1 MGSPCGPLTR
11 SYLCCCLPIFVFP
24 TPFGVGLDGG
34 QDAMTHRRRGF
45 VQPVLPD
52 TPVIFSTVKTCE
64 TQRVS
69 RGKHRL
75 LSAHDRQIYGARHR
89 RIEDFIL
96 CCGLVPTIPRLKSA
110 CPLPFQVRGI
120 PVRRPTLLP
129 PASFR
134 RTLLQHPCL
143 RLSFPSVRV
152 DLDFAWHLCHS
163 ARHHHLAAGPCPAH
177 IGIGRS
183 LTTPPSHT
191 TQHTGPYDAVRLIR
205 QVQLQGNESP
215 SDVKCLSG
223 KAILTHFTLLIL
235 QGPLRAQPV
244 VTA

>member
-1 MGSPCGPLTR
+1 MGSPCGLLTR
-11 SYLCCCLPIFVFP
+11 SSVYCCLPIFVFP
-24 TPFGVGLDGG
+24 APCGVGLDCG

-45 VQPVLPD
+45 VQPVLPHI
-52 TPVIFSTVKTCE
+52 PVIFSAVPTFE

-75 LSAHDRQIYGARHR
+75 LSAHDRQIYGVCQR
-89 RIEDFIL
+89 RIEDFVL

-143 RLSFPSVRV
+143 RLSFPSVRAIYGLPNQLKL
-152 DLDFAWHLCHS
+152 LD
-163 ARHHHLAAGPCPAH
+163 
-177 IGIGRS
+177 IQEGIKYF
-183 LTTPPSHT
+183 TPKNF
-191 TQHTGPYDAVRLIR
+191 GWVM
-205 QVQLQGNESP
+205 
-215 SDVKCLSG
+215 
-223 KAILTHFTLLIL
+223 
-235 QGPLRAQPV
+235 
-244 VTA
+244 